1 MKKLLSANLARL
13 GQSKIFWVLELG
25 CFLLGCATYLL
36 VVYNTRNLGNGWL
49 QWQAHS
55 YFYMPILYLPVGI
68 AIFSCFFFGTEYSD
82 GTIRNK
88 LVVGHSREAIY
99 LANLLTTV
107 CVIGLFLL
115 ACYVPVFIVGI
126 PLAGKEVVT
135 CVEMQPWRIANS
147 TLLLTEYGALFVLLS
162 TLDSNKARNVL
173 ICLLTALL
181 LILLGLSAYG
191 RYSAPEFVQNVV
203 MLPGGGLEL
212 KDGIPNTKYLTG
224 TARIIARWIT
234 TILPTGSAM
243 MSLDKNF
250 AFAWQVPLTTVLV
263 TVLLTLGGICL
274 FQKKDIK

>member
-13 GQSKIFWVLELG
+13 QKSKIFWVLELG

-162 TLDSNKARNVL
+162 TLDSNKPRNVL
-173 ICLLTALL
+173 VCLLTALL

-224 TARIIARWIT
+224 TARIVVRWIA